1 MYDQMVE
8 GYQLL
13 EKIAAGGM
21 AEIFLARSEATGE
34 QVVIKR
40 ILPQLSGHREFI
52 ELFAAEARVTGA
64 LDHPNV
70 VALRATGTWS
80 GVTFLVLEHLDGGDL
95 RHVLRH
101 VHQMR
106 GVVHLETALAIA
118 DGIAAGLSHVHS
130 RGFLHRDL
138 SPQNVF
144 LTRAGQVKLLD
155 FGIAAARIAFRAK
168 TPYRSPE
175 QCRDL
180 ALDARSDL
188 FSLAI
193 LLFELTTG
201 RRLFAGSSDA
211 EIVSQITSGDVPR
224 PSELSPGY
232 PRALEAI
239 VLKALALR
247 PEDRF
252 GTAAAMRMSLSDFA
266 RDHDLSPGPDAV
278 ARFVADGLRK

>member
-1 MYDQMVE
+1 LVE
-8 GYQLL
+8 GYTLL

-21 AEIFLARSEATGE
+21 AEILTARDDATGE
-34 QVVIKR
+34 RVVIKR
-40 ILPQLSGHREFI
+40 ILPQLSGHREFVD
-52 ELFAAEARVTGA
+52 LFAAEARVMAA
-64 LDHPNV
+64 LEHPNI
-70 VALRATGTWS
+70 VALKATGTQG
-80 GVTFLVLEHLDGGDL
+80 GVTFLVLEYLDGGDL
-95 RHVLRH
+95 RNVLKH
-101 VHQMR
+101 VHSMR
-106 GVVHLETALAIA
+106 GVVHLETALAII
-118 DGIAAGLSHVHS
+118 DGVAAGLSHVHG

-144 LTRAGQVKLLD
+144 LTRAGEVKLLD
-155 FGIAAARIAFRAK
+155 FGIAAARTAFRAK

-188 FSLAI
+188 FSLGI

-201 RRLFAGSSDA
+201 RRLFVGNGDA

-232 PRALEAI
+232 PRALEEI
-239 VLKALALR
+239 VLRALALH

-252 GTAAAMRMSLSDFA
+252 GTAVGMRMALGNFA
-266 RDHDLSPGPDAV
+266 RDQDLSPSAESI